1 MRNFLLTGIYT
12 PAIMI
17 TAKARKKERP
27 MTGNNYQI
35 IGLWRNGKGK
45 TYFGFA
51 QTREEAEELI
61 AGFKTKEEL
70 DYIGSYIT
78 LDRRS

>member
-1 MRNFLLTGIYT
+1 
-12 PAIMI
+12 
-17 TAKARKKERP
+17 